1 MSKQMGLIKLKGNIG
16 GISFYKSGG
25 EDLARVANGP
35 SKERIAND
43 ATFARTRENNVE
55 FGGAAT
61 AAKALRMGL
70 VTVLQSKG
78 DSRLPSR
85 LTKVFK
91 DIVNKGTGS
100 RGQRNIPLSGNKT
113 MLEGFD
119 FNDRV
124 SFSSIFNAPY
134 TIAPNAGRN
143 QCVITVPNF
152 LPKDLIKAP
161 SGATYFRL
169 VSGLG
174 VVSDYTYNVVTGR
187 YEPTDPTLNMLNVMA
202 ASAVTA
208 LNSAA
213 AVTFTLTGVLPG
225 TPAPTMTATTSVV
238 QCLGIEFYQ
247 RVGTV
252 DYLLS
257 PDNCLKIVKVF

>member
-35 SKERIAND
+35 SRERIQND
-43 ATFARTRENNVE
+43 ATFQRTRENNNE

-70 VTVLQSKG
+70 VTVLQDKG
-78 DSRLPSR
+78 DSHLPAR
-85 LTKVFK
+85 LTKIFRE
-91 DIVNKGTGS
+91 IVNKNTGQ
-100 RGQRNIPLSGNKT
+100 RGQRSIVLSGNRG
-113 MLEGFD
+113 MLDGFD
-119 FNDRV
+119 FNERIG
-124 SFSSIFNAPY
+124 FSGIFNAPF
-134 TIAPNAGRN
+134 TVVPNAARN
-143 QCVITVPNF
+143 QSVITVAPF
-152 LPKDLIKAP
+152 MPKDLIKAP

-187 YEPTDPTLNMLNVMA
+187 YEATDPTLNMLNVVA
-202 ASAVTA
+202 NGAVTA
-208 LNSAA
+208 QGVAA
-213 AVTFTLTGVLPG
+213 PVSFTLTDLLPG
-225 TPAPTMTATTSVV
+225 TPAPVMTATTSVV

-257 PDNCLKIVKVF
+257 QGNCMKVVKVF